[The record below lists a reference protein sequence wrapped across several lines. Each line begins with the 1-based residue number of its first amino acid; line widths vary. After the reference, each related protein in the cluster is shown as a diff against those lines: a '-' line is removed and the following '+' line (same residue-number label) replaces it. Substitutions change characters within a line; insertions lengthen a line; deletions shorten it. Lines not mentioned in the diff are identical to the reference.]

1 MAEPA
6 TAEVSE
12 YSSTEGRA
20 VLWHAR
26 GSNIDPVT
34 SPRAQPSTIAVDDTH
49 RVSAL
54 TLIPPSARAC
64 FVFAHGAGAG
74 MTHPFMEAIAAG
86 LGGVGI
92 ATLRFQFPYMEARAR
107 RPDPPAL
114 CHATV
119 RAAVAEATR
128 ISHGLPLF
136 AGGRSFGGRMSSQ
149 AQARSPFPGVLG
161 LAFLGFPLHPAKQP
175 SDERG
180 QHLFEVDTPLLFLQG
195 DRDELADLTLLQ
207 ALIARLGHRATLKLI
222 PNANHSYRVPART
235 GRTEAQVVNEL
246 VQTLDDWI
254 GTVITSS

>member
-1 MAEPA
+1 
-6 TAEVSE
+6 
-12 YSSTEGRA
+12 
-20 VLWHAR
+20 
-26 GSNIDPVT
+26 VT
-34 SPRAQPSTIAVDDTH
+34 FPRAQPSTITVDDTH

-64 FVFAHGAGAG
+64 YVFAHGAGAG

-86 LGGVGI
+86 LGEASV
-92 ATLRFQFPYMEARAR
+92 ATLRFQFPYMEARSR

-128 ISHGLPLF
+128 VTHGLPLI

-149 AQARSPFPGVLG
+149 AQAKSPLPGVLG
-161 LAFLGFPLHPAKQP
+161 LAFLGFPLHPAKRP

-180 QHLFEVDTPLLFLQG
+180 QHLLEVTTPLLFLQG

-207 ALIARLGHRATLKLI
+207 TLVARLGPRATLKLI

-235 GRTEAQVVNEL
+235 GRSEAQIIGEL
-246 VQTLDDWI
+246 VQTLHDWI
-254 GTVITSS
+254 GTVLANS